1 MQNDHLVD
9 NIVKG
14 MVLSL
19 ESSEPD
25 TSDDDDISSE
35 GILPLSSNLE

>member
-9 NIVKG
+9 SIIEGK
-14 MVLSL
+14 VLSL
-19 ESSEPD
+19 ESSESD
-25 TSDDDDISSE
+25 TSDDDISSE